1 MLNGGLAQL
10 GEHLPYKQEVTGSS
24 PVSSIESLAQLVE
37 HLTFN
42 QRVGS
47 SSLPRLI
54 GPEKTQAGVAELAD
68 ALDLGSSVNRCAG
81 SSPVTRTKRGSV
93 RMNLSLLFMPQKP
106 HHKAIFEF
114 SRIFSIFSNILQI
127 APFSPLICTKL
138 HQNCTKFAP

>member
-1 MLNGGLAQL
+1 MYTSRAGCESDPQINGVLAQL

-68 ALDLGSSVNRCAG
+68 ALDLGSSVFGRVG
-81 SSPVTRTKRGSV
+81 SSPILRIDKMMRAALD
-93 RMNLSLLFMPQKP
+93 RRFLSL
-106 HHKAIFEF
+106 
-114 SRIFSIFSNILQI
+114 
-127 APFSPLICTKL
+127 
-138 HQNCTKFAP
+138 